1 VNETNP
7 YCYLKPQPT
16 ELGPFVRPQDKTCA
30 SGKCWREPH
39 FLTAVFTDFFQ
50 FTFRTLPE
58 LGYNRGSREL
68 DARAAVMGF
77 KLDRVHVWAGEVMDQ
92 AGGVAAK
99 LQLLA
104 QAGANLEYIYTR
116 RQPDK
121 PGTGVLLVAPISG
134 PMQLRAAKSAGL
146 HETNNPVVLR
156 VEGDNQAGLGHRL
169 TQQWALA
176 GLSLQGLTLAVLAD
190 KFVGY
195 VSFDTVAD
203 SNRAAAILGDL
214 GSV

>member
-1 VNETNP
+1 
-7 YCYLKPQPT
+7 
-16 ELGPFVRPQDKTCA
+16 
-30 SGKCWREPH
+30 
-39 FLTAVFTDFFQ
+39 
-50 FTFRTLPE
+50 
-58 LGYNRGSREL
+58 
-68 DARAAVMGF
+68 MGF

-104 QAGANLEYIYTR
+104 QAGANLEFIHTR
-116 RQPDK
+116 RQADK
-121 PGTGVLLVAPISG
+121 PGTGVLYVAPITG
-134 PMQLRAAKSAGL
+134 PMQVRAAKSAGL
-146 HETNNPVVLR
+146 HETNDPVVLR

-169 TQQWALA
+169 TQHWALA
-176 GLSLQGLTLAVLAD
+176 GLTLQGLTMSVLGD

-214 GSV
+214 GNA